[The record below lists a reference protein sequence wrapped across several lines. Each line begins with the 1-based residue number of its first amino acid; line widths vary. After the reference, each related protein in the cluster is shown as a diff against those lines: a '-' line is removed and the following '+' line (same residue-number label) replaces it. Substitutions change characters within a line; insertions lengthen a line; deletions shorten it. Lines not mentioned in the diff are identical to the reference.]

1 MFTKCLQI
9 SSVAGDYLHDNDDLY
24 CWRNGAVTSIQLNT
38 EETNWISKIDNTQ
51 QLFFSDKSSI
61 YPYRQYHCIKKVSKN
76 DGVLCSTFEGDIFP
90 VSIVDDKIYAEY
102 DNGEHVY
109 ISELNLL
116 DFSNKALFVINQKR
130 LLLSINCF
138 FFLTTRRNTIE
149 CHSLTTGAELWK
161 VDVGELGQWLDYD
174 GKTMV
179 IGVVKNV
186 YPVGAAYVVT
196 EVERSALAC
205 FEVET
210 GKLVW
215 RFNGPY
221 TTHFLVAFY
230 EDTFFVFSDSYYE
243 IDALTG
249 NVLRTE
255 NYIPIFNEAKVRPA
269 MFSTPAISDKYIAI
283 SSHHDTAILLIN
295 RSTFTVEQRI
305 ALEGCKSGI
314 PLSNAPRLYGNRLY
328 QLDGD
333 GTLHIFEE
341 KE

>member
-9 SSVAGDYLHDNDDLY
+9 SSVAGDYLQDNDDLY

-76 DGVLCSTFEGDIFP
+76 DGVLCSTFEADIFP

-149 CHSLTTGAELWK
+149 CHSLSTGAELWK
-161 VDVGELGQWLDYD
+161 VDVGELGQ
-174 GKTMV
+174 
-179 IGVVKNV
+179 
-186 YPVGAAYVVT
+186 
-196 EVERSALAC
+196 
-205 FEVET
+205 
-210 GKLVW
+210 
-215 RFNGPY
+215 
-221 TTHFLVAFY
+221 Y
-230 EDTFFVFSDSYYE
+230 EDMKGQMARGEVSEVFALGDTVAAKVKASVLVGYSVDSGEQRWLHRFDSGNAYQLALYEGVFHVFADLYYE
-243 IDALTG
+243 IDGASGQILAKKPYRELFAEANFKDYWLT
-249 NVLRTE
+249 
-255 NYIPIFNEAKVRPA
+255 APA
-269 MFSTPAISDKYIAI
+269 VSDKYIAI
-283 SSHHDTAILLIN
+283 SSHYDTAILLIN
-295 RSTFTVEQRI
+295 RADFTIAQRI
-305 ALEGCKSGI
+305 GLDGCKSGI